1 MRSAL
6 AALLLLA
13 APAALAHSPIKG
25 LDSFYAGILHPLV
38 VPAHVMAVLVFGI
51 LVGQQ
56 GVKQLQAAVMG
67 FLAAVGIGIG
77 IAGFYPGTWSEL
89 PLLGVVA
96 LVGLLVALAKPLP
109 VPLHLVIAVVL
120 GGLLGMDSA
129 QAELAGRAMW
139 ASLLGSGV
147 ALYLL
152 VLYALVFAEYF
163 SRHAWQR
170 IGLRVIG
177 SWVAAAALLVLAL
190 QLSKQA

>member
-1 MRSAL
+1 MRAAI
-6 AALLLLA
+6 AALLLLM

-38 VPAHVMAVLVFGI
+38 VPAQVMAVLVFGI

-56 GVKQLQAAVMG
+56 GVKRLQSVVIG
-67 FLAAVGIGIG
+67 FLVSVGIGVG
-77 IAGFYPGTWSEL
+77 IAGFYPTIQSGP
-89 PLLGVVA
+89 PLLGFAA
-96 LVGLLVALAKPLP
+96 LVGLLVALARPLP
-109 VPLHLVIAVVL
+109 VPLTLMIGVGM
-120 GGLLGMDSA
+120 GGLLGIDSA
-129 QAELAGRAMW
+129 QAELSGRAMW
-139 ASLLGSGV
+139 ASLLGSGI

-152 VLYALVFAEYF
+152 TLYAMVFAEYF

-190 QLSKQA
+190 QLSRQG